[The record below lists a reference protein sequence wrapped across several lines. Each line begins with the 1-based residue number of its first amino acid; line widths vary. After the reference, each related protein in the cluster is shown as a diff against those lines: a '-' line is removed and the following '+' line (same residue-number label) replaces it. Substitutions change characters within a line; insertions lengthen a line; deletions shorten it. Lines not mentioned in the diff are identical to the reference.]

1 MERLAFLVK
10 RKSEMIAKRMLIEE
24 MGYTSYEKL
33 QKGLL

>member
-1 MERLAFLVK
+1 
-10 RKSEMIAKRMLIEE
+10 MIAKRMLIEE